1 MSHFFKPYE
10 GTRPF
15 LFISYAHRQSDA
27 VVDTIRILHDKKYRL
42 WYDEGIP
49 AGSDWPANIAQHMQD
64 CERVIFFLSA
74 RAMESPNCYSE
85 IRTAA
90 RLGKPVL
97 VVRLEDVDVEPRWRE
112 LLDDKQFI
120 PLLNTPEERAEA
132 ILKSGFVT
140 RKFRISWLETIP
152 WRVLGLA
159 ASLLLF
165 LAAAGALGALATGR
179 WNPFPQPDAVTET
192 PTPTAEPTPVPVVD
206 IGEAEKYFAISFPD
220 TQQERAVRQ
229 ALGLG
234 ADENVYRWQLAEI
247 SELYFCGNMVIR
259 GLDVVTFTPEGGCK
273 VNMAPVIEGKV
284 SDLSL
289 LKNAVGLEKLALIQQ
304 PVTDY
309 RDLQQ
314 LTLLQE
320 MSLACSPIKDLGQ
333 LGEMPSLTILHLE
346 HTEVRDLTPL
356 ESMPRLRTVTVSRDM
371 LPVQWSGNAAFVVA
385 LTPDN

>member
-90 RLGKPVL
+90 RLRKPIL

-132 ILKSGFVT
+132 IMKSGFVT

-220 TQQERAVRQ
+220 TQLERAIRQ
-229 ALGLG
+229 ALELG
-234 ADENVYRWQLAEI
+234 PDENVYRWQLAEI
-247 SELYFCGNMVIR
+247 KELYFCGNMFIK
-259 GLDVVTFTPEGGCK
+259 GFHVVSFDADGTCR
-273 VNMAPVIEGKV
+273 VNMAPVIEGRV
-284 SDLSL
+284 SDMSL
-289 LKNAVGLEKLALIQQ
+289 LRYAVGLEKLALIKQ
-304 PVTDY
+304 PMADFSEL
-309 RDLQQ
+309 RQ
-314 LTLLQE
+314 LTMLQE
-320 MSLACSPIKDLGQ
+320 LSLACSQITDLSQ
-333 LGEMPSLTILHLE
+333 LGDMPSLNTLHLE
-346 HTEVRDLTPL
+346 HTAVRDLTAL
-356 ESMPRLRTVTVSRDM
+356 DGMPRLQTVTVSRDM
-371 LPVQWSGNAAFVVA
+371 LPLQWSGDAAFTVV